1 MLLSATMWLNILLRV
16 RIFNYYNYF
25 YDNINLICM
34 NYVNHFWN
42 YVTTWTLATIT
53 FTHIKYIINLK
64 HPNMKKTIFFALL
77 TIFSLSALPTFAAK
91 NSPKTTETTET
102 TETTVKLTEEEISAY
117 RARVE
122 EIRDMDKSE
131 LTASEKKELKNELKE
146 IKKTM
151 HKDGTYLYVG
161 GSTVLLIIIILLLI

>member
-1 MLLSATMWLNILLRV
+1 
-16 RIFNYYNYF
+16 
-25 YDNINLICM
+25 M

-91 NSPKTTETTET
+91 NSPKT